1 MAAVVSKRKLFDIRM
16 PVFSVLSLQA
26 SKDGV
31 SLKKYIENLLE
42 AEAERV
48 RPIVPE
54 GVTDP
59 RILGLIGIAKGAGF
73 SIDPDDDR
81 MQYILSK

>member
-1 MAAVVSKRKLFDIRM
+1 MNNVVSKRKLIDIRM

-26 SKDGV
+26 SKAGV

-42 AEAERV
+42 AEAERAW
-48 RPIVPE
+48 PAVPSE
-54 GVTDP
+54 VTDP
-59 RILGLIGIAKGAGF
+59 RILSLIGIAKDVDS

-81 MQYILSK
+81 MRYILSK